1 MNKNNGAYA
10 LTLIC
15 PIKNGKLNQQSFASL
30 TRQTVQDLQEN
41 ELSPLAKV
49 PNTYLARFYILNDVF
64 YEGSPAK
71 EDHLKSK
78 YLVFSSNF
86 HGDLETYL
94 KGFWAHAESA
104 ARNIWQHCVGFEKVQ
119 NAEQFVHYIERCQVD
134 TTYFFNGSSG
144 EPLAEQLKALYLRQC
159 FSEFVIEQQGASAEA
174 LHKAFKQFVE
184 TTQPD
189 NLAAPTWAPG
199 KSTL

>member
-10 LTLIC
+10 LTLVC
-15 PIKNGKLNQQSFASL
+15 PIKNGILNQQSFASL
-30 TRQTVQDLQEN
+30 TRQAVQDLQEN

-49 PNTYLARFYILNDVF
+49 PNTYLARLYILNDVF

-86 HGDLETYL
+86 HGGLDTYL
-94 KGFWAHAESA
+94 KGFWTHAEAA
-104 ARNIWQHCVGFEKVQ
+104 ARNIWQHCVGFDQVQ

-159 FSEFVIEQQGASAEA
+159 FSEFVIKQQGASAEA

-189 NLAAPTWAPG
+189 TLAAPTWAPG